1 MNIHVTILN
10 ETLAKQIYEIFIL
23 FSFFLKLLFFKMMN
37 NKFNSE

>member
-23 FSFFLKLLFFKMMN
+23 FSFFENIIF
-37 NKFNSE
+37 